1 MNVLDLQEMDA
12 PEYLDGHGGG
22 HGGGGGGGSISGL
35 SLLLCDS
42 AASVIVCL

>member
-22 HGGGGGGGSISGL
+22 HGGGGGGSISGL

>member
-22 HGGGGGGGSISGL
+22 HGGGGGGSISGL

-42 AASVIVCL
+42 AASVVVCL

>member
-1 MNVLDLQEMDA
+1 MNVLDLQEMEA

-22 HGGGGGGGSISGL
+22 HGGGGGSISGL

-42 AASVIVCL
+42 AASVIACL

>member
-1 MNVLDLQEMDA
+1 MNILDLQEMDA

-22 HGGGGGGGSISGL
+22 HGGGGGSISGL

-42 AASVIVCL
+42 AASVIACL